1 MISNEIHF
9 VHTAH
14 SEHMSL
20 GNPSHRD
27 LHQIIVVVH
36 GIFLGGSFPLLSV
49 LINVVLGNI
58 FNFFRHCSSSNGKT
72 MSTGVKPK

>member
-1 MISNEIHF
+1 MVFDEIHF
-9 VHTAH
+9 LHTAH

-20 GNPSHRD
+20 GNHRD

-58 FNFFRHCSSSNGKT
+58 FNFFRHCSSSNGET